1 MHPSPFHALC
11 RCCSDSASNVH
22 LAPCGAPG
30 FPQRA
35 AMRIPNI
42 RARAPIPPTSE
53 RRAMNPGISSI
64 GRARWRRT
72 RDTFPGSASSLSRC
86 PSAVE
91 GAASNGRCGS
101 LQLTRW
107 LASVTGSTWP
117 VAQVLGGAAGGPLR
131 SARWRSWPQALV
143 VTLPTALGVAAW
155 AGDDLRPMFFAY
167 LAFGY

>member
-1 MHPSPFHALC
+1 MRPTTFHPFCGQGPSPATQI
-11 RCCSDSASNVH
+11 D

-72 RDTFPGSASSLSRC
+72 RDTFPRSASSLSRC

-91 GAASNGRCGS
+91 SAASNGRCGS
-101 LQLTRW
+101 FPTHAMASVGDGVN
-107 LASVTGSTWP
+107 LASCADFGRRRWR
-117 VAQVLGGAAGGPLR
+117 AAR
-131 SARWRSWPQALV
+131 SARWKSWPQALV